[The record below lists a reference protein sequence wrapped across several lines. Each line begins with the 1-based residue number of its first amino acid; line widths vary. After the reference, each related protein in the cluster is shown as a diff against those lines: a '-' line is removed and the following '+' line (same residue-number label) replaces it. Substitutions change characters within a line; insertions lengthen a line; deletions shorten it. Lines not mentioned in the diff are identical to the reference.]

1 MKKILILVL
10 FAAIVPSF
18 LVITVVVSLLCF
30 CFSDKIEQIIEHF
43 EQRGQ
48 LAHDRG
54 GALDVEEGGGGHGAD
69 GRSEHG
75 GGNGDG
81 EEGRGGHGG
90 D

>member
-30 CFSDKIEQIIEHF
+30 CFSDKLEHIIEHF

-48 LAHDRG
+48 VAHDRG
-54 GALDVEEGGGGHGAD
+54 GALDVEEGGGGHGGD

-75 GGNGDG
+75 
-81 EEGRGGHGG
+81 RRQR
-90 D
+90 